1 MTKINID
8 TTSVKSVDTMLGD
21 VIDIYDKMISVL
33 DYTVVPYNFDRRYA
47 YQSNY
52 SNLKKDKNKLVE
64 LRKFVNDSLSD
75 LDSFDEALSN
85 QAKKLPLNQIND
97 KDFSL

>member
-8 TTSVKSVDTMLGD
+8 TTSVKTVDTMLGD

-75 LDSFDEALSN
+75 LDSLDEALSN

>member
-8 TTSVKSVDTMLGD
+8 TTSVKTVDTMLGD